1 MLISK
6 KELLAQTGISYGQLY
21 RWKRE
26 RLIPEEWFMKQSSYT
41 GQETFFP
48 REQILNRIRIIQ
60 ELKDKYSLE
69 ELAKMLSPE
78 STEVGFDFEDLKEVE
93 EINREMLPIFKTI
106 LSKKVYSYIDVLMFV
121 ILSKLKEEL
130 TLNDKQAGTLLEG
143 MKIHLEEM
151 KTTDYILIILNQEM
165 NYFAVISQEQSPI
178 YLDTRFEIVKKVRMN
193 EVSNQFKFK
202 YSKVFQFNAD
212 VDNKNDSSSKGSSN
226 QNYNDSDTSSGRNNT
241 DSNSKNNKNEDI
253 LLKFN
258 NWEVRL

>member
-1 MLISK
+1 
-6 KELLAQTGISYGQLY
+6 
-21 RWKRE
+21 
-26 RLIPEEWFMKQSSYT
+26 
-41 GQETFFP
+41 
-48 REQILNRIRIIQ
+48 
-60 ELKDKYSLE
+60 
-69 ELAKMLSPE
+69 
-78 STEVGFDFEDLKEVE
+78 
-93 EINREMLPIFKTI
+93 
-106 LSKKVYSYIDVLMFV
+106 MFV